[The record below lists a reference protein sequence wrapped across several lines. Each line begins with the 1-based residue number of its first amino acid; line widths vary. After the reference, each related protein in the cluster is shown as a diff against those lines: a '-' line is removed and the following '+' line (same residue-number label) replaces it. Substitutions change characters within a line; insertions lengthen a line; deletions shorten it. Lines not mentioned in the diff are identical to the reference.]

1 MEVLFLVPSLKAP
14 DFQARQSLKQFDAKE
29 LPLGVRCGC
38 LKAGYSPKW
47 PMGREHSDTPADC
60 QTPNW
65 VWLKTRGKNLKC
77 NGWSSCS
84 HDNIAIER
92 DFAVFYKPK
101 YVEDPPWHWMTVSFD
116 VQFWTFLQ
124 HFQAQVP
131 DSLRNLRPQRLIF
144 NYPLYYT
151 ARFPE
156 LIRYFEVLL
165 RQVVR
170 VDPLMTW

>member
-1 MEVLFLVPSLKAP
+1 
-14 DFQARQSLKQFDAKE
+14 
-29 LPLGVRCGC
+29 
-38 LKAGYSPKW
+38 
-47 PMGREHSDTPADC
+47 
-60 QTPNW
+60 
-65 VWLKTRGKNLKC
+65 
-77 NGWSSCS
+77 
-84 HDNIAIER
+84 
-92 DFAVFYKPK
+92 
-101 YVEDPPWHWMTVSFD
+101 MTVSFD

-131 DSLRNLRPQRLIF
+131 DSPRNLRPQRLIF

-170 VDPLMTW
+170 VDPLMTWYGDFVKVQFAEHCKGDSD